1 MSVRNEDPA
10 VARPADVDASPGRPP
25 DPAPGAPAA
34 RDAMAV
40 PDPPDAIGVRLLD
53 AAARLVATRGLKG
66 LTIAELAREAEVSR
80 PTVYRRFRSSDD
92 VVRALLGHRAQLL
105 VTQAS
110 RNARH
115 RTGPADGKVAVPG
128 SGHDAERGPRRR
140 AGRDAGRTAEHRAG
154 RDAEAPD
161 REAIVAGVLEFGD
174 LFRADPVFRRLM
186 RREPEVFTRY
196 TLQRIGRSQR
206 VIHEWIAAALAG
218 AQAGGTVRPGDP
230 HDMALMVLILSQG
243 ALLSGPTVADLVD
256 PDSWRAE
263 LAHALDSYLRP

>member
-1 MSVRNEDPA
+1 MSVRNEH
-10 VARPADVDASPGRPP
+10 
-25 DPAPGAPAA
+25 PAPAP
-34 RDAMAV
+34 DA
-40 PDPPDAIGVRLLD
+40 PDAIGVRLLD
-53 AAARLVATRGLKG
+53 AAGRLVATRGLKG

-105 VTQAS
+105 VTRAS
-110 RNARH
+110 RNAR
-115 RTGPADGKVAVPG
+115 RR
-128 SGHDAERGPRRR
+128 SG
-140 AGRDAGRTAEHRAG
+140 TATG

-161 REAIVAGVLEFGD
+161 RVAIVAGVLEFGD

-206 VIHEWIAAALAG
+206 VIHEWIAAALAT
-218 AQAGGTVRPGDP
+218 AQAGGTVRRGDP

-256 PDSWRAE
+256 PDAWRAE